1 MKLNPIWAKRG
12 LRASVV
18 ASLVLASAAFVSP
31 AQADEVET
39 CDDQVAT
46 IVSSDR
52 VIYGTSG
59 VDVIVVEGEGRHKV
73 LAGKG
78 ADVICGSE
86 SKDRINGGA
95 GPDTIFGEGN
105 DDFLIGGSGRDM
117 IMAGPGDDQVN
128 GGPARDA
135 INGQE
140 GVDTIDS
147 GIGLNYCAGDLQD
160 VVTGECVIDETAP
173 TIYDVSFPAI
183 VEAGSTAIFSWK
195 SDDALGISYTGA
207 YFGSIYGW
215 VGGWCDGFTSQGVL
229 VDGDSRSGTYQVEC
243 VIPQTAVN
251 GTYTIFLLSND
262 LVGNTTWGSTDNEFE
277 VVSGITDS
285 AYPNLVSLS
294 SPETV
299 GNGELITLN
308 FELTDESGVSSVYAY
323 IAGPDGFIVDLTTG
337 LLWAES
343 IDWYEAP
350 VSGDTFNGVWQL
362 TYRMMEYAPAGTY
375 NIWYGVSD
383 IYGNHSFST
392 QGPAFEYL
400 G

>member
-1 MKLNPIWAKRG
+1 MKFNPLWAKRG

-18 ASLVLASAAFVSP
+18 ASLVLASVAFGSP

-78 ADVICGSE
+78 ADVICGSD

-95 GPDTIFGEGN
+95 GPDTIFGEGAN
-105 DDFLIGGSGRDM
+105 DYLIGGTGRDM
-117 IMAGPGDDQVN
+117 IMAGPGDDQVD

-135 INGQE
+135 INGE
-140 GVDTIDS
+140 DGADTIDS
-147 GIGLNYCAGDLQD
+147 GTGINYCAGDLLD

-173 TIYDVSFPAI
+173 TIYDISFPAT

-195 SDDALGISYTGA
+195 SDDSSGISYTGA
-207 YFGSIYGW
+207 YVGSIYGAF
-215 VGGWCDGFTSQGVL
+215 VWCDGITSQGVL
-229 VDGDSRSGTYQVEC
+229 VEGDSRSGTYQVEC
-243 VIPQTAVN
+243 AIPSTAVN
-251 GTYTIFLLSND
+251 GTYTLYILSSD
-262 LVGNTTWGSTDNEFE
+262 LVGNTTWAPYNNEFE
-277 VVSGITDS
+277 VVSGIADN
-285 AYPNLVSLS
+285 AYPNLVSLT
-294 SPETV
+294 SPDTV
-299 GNGELITLN
+299 SAGELITLD
-308 FELTDESGVSSVYAY
+308 FELTDESGVSSAYAY
-323 IAGPDGFIVDLTTG
+323 IARSDGFIGDITTG
-337 LLWAES
+337 LLWAEA

-350 VSGDTFNGVWQL
+350 ISGDTFNGVWQL

-375 NIWYGVSD
+375 TIWYGFSD
-383 IYGNHSFST
+383 IYGNRTFNT
-392 QGPAFEYL
+392 QGPTFEYL

>member
-1 MKLNPIWAKRG
+1 MKLNPLWAKRG

-59 VDVIVVEGEGRHKV
+59 VDVIVVQGEGRHRV
-73 LAGKG
+73 LAYQG
-78 ADVICGSE
+78 ADVICGSD

-95 GPDTIFGEGN
+95 GPDTIYGEGN
-105 DDFLIGGSGRDM
+105 NDFLIGGTGRDT

-140 GVDTIDS
+140 GSDTIDS
-147 GIGLNYCAGDLQD
+147 GIGLNYCAGDLLD

-173 TIYDVSFPAI
+173 TIYDVSFPEI

-195 SDDALGISYTGA
+195 SDDSSGISYTGA
-207 YFGSIYGW
+207 YVGSIYGW
-215 VGGWCDGFTSQGVL
+215 VGDWCDGFTSQGVL
-229 VDGDSRSGTYQVEC
+229 VEGDSRSGTYQVEC
-243 VIPQTAVN
+243 VIPATAVN
-251 GTYTIFLLSND
+251 GTYTLFLASND
-262 LVGNTTWGSTDNEFE
+262 LVGNTTWGPSNNEFE
-277 VVSGITDS
+277 LVSGIADN
-285 AYPNLVSLS
+285 AYPNLVSLT

-299 GNGELITLN
+299 SAGELITLD
-308 FELTDESGVSSVYAY
+308 FELTDESGVSSAYAY
-323 IAGPDGFIVDLTTG
+323 IARSDGFIVDITTG
-337 LLWAES
+337 LLWAEA

-350 VSGDTFNGVWQL
+350 ISGDSFNGVWQL
-362 TYRMMEYAPAGTY
+362 TYRMMDYAPAGTY
-375 NIWYGVSD
+375 TIWYGFSD
-383 IYGNHSFST
+383 IYGNRTFNT
-392 QGPAFEYL
+392 QGPTFEYL